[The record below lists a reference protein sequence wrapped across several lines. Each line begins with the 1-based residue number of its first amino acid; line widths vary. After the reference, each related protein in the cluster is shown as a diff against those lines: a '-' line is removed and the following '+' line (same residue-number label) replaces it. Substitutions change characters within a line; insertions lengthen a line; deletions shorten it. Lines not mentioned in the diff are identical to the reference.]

1 MSPSTHNELES
12 VIDDASENEQMFA
25 ACRRVVEAGIW
36 LIRHGYGRMGLLP
49 YSGAVGCWRCEFHL
63 PQRPDKEFFRYSA
76 SQVGRYLENHA
87 GGHLRKD
94 VSPEKLARA
103 IMVSIPDKIKVACS
117 GPCSSETERWLGMLE
132 EAITCRYLPEAFHE
146 YTSDHS
152 RWRLFRFDGGKES
165 HIPPQPGYVRP
176 GEAKSAIDES
186 DWADWESYWT
196 SLARSRVIS
205 ISTALLQGTEFAFNL
220 AERLT
225 DAFEDVSAFD
235 RMRVLRAA
243 IASVQARSH
252 DDVQV
257 AWRAAVSTSPSS
269 DPVVKRATRLLSMVH
284 ELHKVGYQRLRICAG
299 RSVTGEEWR
308 LHIVPASETTADGW
322 MANGIGTWPSYTSAD
337 GKQFFGW
344 TDADGDDARGLAHKF
359 IARFPDVAAAG
370 LGQDWL
376 YAGWFTEVLGRA
388 EHEQLPAFYGGF
400 DFSPA
405 DGENLPPPAV
415 GYAIWSPGNELIA
428 NHALTVEM
436 LPVPG
441 APYELLESF
450 CLTYDGY
457 RGGLRTI
464 EDCFAVAKMVESQ
477 GVAAASIEN
486 LRTVAFIYQRKIKN
500 NAELMAPDV
509 KDVRVIREVVEE
521 LRRRLTA
528 R

>member
-1 MSPSTHNELES
+1 
-12 VIDDASENEQMFA
+12 MFA

-76 SQVGRYLENHA
+76 SQVWRYLENHA
-87 GGHLRKD
+87 GGTLRKD
-94 VSPEKLARA
+94 VSPEKLAQA
-103 IMVSIPDKIKVACS
+103 IMMSVPDKIKAACS

-132 EAITCRYLPEAFHE
+132 GAIAGRYLPEAFHE

-152 RWRLFRFDGGKES
+152 RWRLLRIDSGQES

-176 GEAKSAIDES
+176 GEARSAIDES
-186 DWADWESYWT
+186 DWANWERYWD
-196 SLARSRVIS
+196 SLARSRLIS
-205 ISTALLQGTEFAFNL
+205 ISTALLQDTEFAFDF
-220 AERLT
+220 ASRLT
-225 DAFEDVSAFD
+225 DALEDVSSFD

-252 DDVQV
+252 DGGPVG
-257 AWRAAVSTSPSS
+257 WRATVSTSSSS
-269 DPVVKRATRLLSMVH
+269 DPVVRRATRLLSMVH

-299 RSVTGEEWR
+299 RSVTGGEWR
-308 LHIVPASETTADGW
+308 LHIVPAGETTADGW
-322 MANGIGTWPSYTSAD
+322 TPKDTERWPSYTSDD
-337 GKQFFGW
+337 GKKFFGW
-344 TDADGDDARGLAHKF
+344 TDTDVDDARCLANKF
-359 IARFPDVAAAG
+359 VARFPEVAVAG
-370 LGQDWL
+370 LGQDWM

-388 EHEQLPAFYGGF
+388 EHDRLPAFYGGL
-400 DFSPA
+400 DFFPA
-405 DGENLPPPAV
+405 DDESLPPLASGFSIP
-415 GYAIWSPGNELIA
+415 SPGNELIVDQ
-428 NHALTVEM
+428 ALKIEM
-436 LPVPG
+436 LPPPG
-441 APYELLESF
+441 ASYELLEPF

-477 GVAAASIEN
+477 GVTASSIEN
-486 LRTVAFIYQRKIKN
+486 LRTVAFIYQRKIKHN
-500 NAELMAPDV
+500 SELMAADV
-509 KDVRVIREVVEE
+509 RDVRVIREVVEE